1 MIANDIVFSVSDREE
16 DPEENFLLLK
26 LNIKGRLAILG
37 SIYGPN
43 DQNPGFFDRL
53 KNSLRRLGNL
63 PVLLGGDWNCTFATD
78 PIETN
83 IDCLNMQRLPN
94 SRHSEILR
102 DLCAEF
108 NLTDPYRLFFP
119 SRKDF
124 SFKPRSVASKNR
136 SRLDFFLV
144 GLNVLNEVSFC
155 DINPG
160 LQNELFDHKATTLK
174 VNTIELRKA
183 GNPSISRSIINDQEL
198 DIVVTLAVAECY
210 IVHIQEQAWLP
221 NERGELLNK
230 IGRIRTQFR
239 AAGPA
244 PVHLPLDTL
253 TAELIRDREETLD
266 LIIRESAELDITR
279 FQEMPIT
286 CCRAVFMEV
295 LLNAVRNDTISF
307 QLFIKKI

>member
-1 MIANDIVFSVSDREE
+1 MNKRGVGLLIANDIAFSVSDREE

-144 GLNVLNEVSFC
+144 GLNDFNEVTFC

-160 LQNELFDHKATTLK
+160 LQNDLFDHKATTLK
-174 VNTIELRKA
+174 VNTIEL
-183 GNPSISRSIINDQEL
+183 
-198 DIVVTLAVAECY
+198 
-210 IVHIQEQAWLP
+210 
-221 NERGELLNK
+221 
-230 IGRIRTQFR
+230 
-239 AAGPA
+239 
-244 PVHLPLDTL
+244 
-253 TAELIRDREETLD
+253 
-266 LIIRESAELDITR
+266 
-279 FQEMPIT
+279 
-286 CCRAVFMEV
+286 
-295 LLNAVRNDTISF
+295 
-307 QLFIKKI
+307 KKNG